1 MVYNWDPHREVCYRL
16 YVEEKRSLDEIVEYM
31 REHYDFTPSRR
42 SFQGTFSRWGFPNRL
57 NPAYKNERLVARVRE
72 LWEQN
77 LNQKEMLRILVDEE
91 GFQIGE
97 RELARIRSKNGWLL
111 RSSAGYGEPVASAA
125 ARRRRDVKSAVGD
138 EDGEGEDDGSHNV
151 EDENDDDEEE
161 EGEDEEGNSTL
172 QGHGADGLSPADA
185 PVHNE
190 TYDAFRQAHREERKR
205 RLAAENYEKWAAK
218 KRRRHTKPYAG
229 LPADPPGVPPR
240 FPSETT
246 LSEAKEILQ
255 LDVAAYKTV
264 RDKFHAICLS
274 AGVVKKTIAGP
285 EKWEALKDQLVRESM
300 HLRSVMWDPIDMD
313 KKKLAIEIIACDVT
327 KRIRTVNNSLSI
339 AEAKSILGLN
349 PEEGREV
356 RASLYNILAEEKF
369 TAKLEEGLD
378 YFEALKQ
385 RWIAGSELLSNIANS
400 EHTDPDY
407 HRKMKA
413 INMICRDATRRYRD
427 DVFRLGKRPWDPKP
441 VQEKQPKSKT
451 KTTGQAHRQ
460 SSTSTNTVATQ
471 STPGT
476 TPGQTPARASV
487 QTPEEAPSQMP
498 VQSAPPRRRGRPPG
512 SKNKNKPLPHTESRL
527 LPAAEVEPQVDQALM
542 DAQLGANMLLASE
555 TQNPFMDEQYVQGYT
570 AAQQAQAYHQ
580 AASSAIAV
588 FFRLRPES
596 AAMFPGIPQQWICP
610 LSSRSIA
617 EIRTAAVQKTPGAVC
632 LGIEGI
638 IKDGKGGE
646 LPLPVSDEVELDT
659 YLQHVQGHGAPTFN
673 IHIVPGGPRQWE

>member
-91 GFQIGE
+91 GFAVGE
-97 RELARIRSKNGWLL
+97 RELTRIRSKNGWLL

-125 ARRRRDVKSAVGD
+125 ARRQRDAQSADHDGD
-138 EDGEGEDDGSHNV
+138 DHGEDGGHNGDDN
-151 EDENDDDEEE
+151 DDEEE
-161 EGEDEEGNSTL
+161 EEEEEEEGNSTH
-172 QGHGADGLSPADA
+172 QSHGANDLSSADA
-185 PVHNE
+185 QAHNE

-205 RLAAENYEKWAAK
+205 RLAAENYEKWATK
-218 KRRRHTKPYAG
+218 KRRRHTRPYAG
-229 LPADPPGVPPR
+229 LPADPLGVPPR

-255 LDVAAYKTV
+255 LDAASYKTV
-264 RDKFHAICLS
+264 RDKFHTICLN

-385 RWIAGSELLSNIANS
+385 RWIAGSELLSNIASS

-427 DVFRLGKRPWDPKP
+427 DVFRLGKKPWDPKTA
-441 VQEKQPKSKT
+441 QEKQPKPKT
-451 KTTGQAHRQ
+451 KVTRPAGQQ
-460 SSTSTNTVATQ
+460 TSPTSTVATQ
-471 STPGT
+471 STPALV
-476 TPGQTPARASV
+476 PSQTPAQASV
-487 QTPEEAPSQMP
+487 QTLGEASSQTP
-498 VQSAPPRRRGRPPG
+498 AQPASPRRRGRPLG
-512 SKNKNKPLPHTESRL
+512 SKNRNKPVPHTPSRL
-527 LPAAEVEPQVDQALM
+527 VPAAVAESQVDQALM
-542 DAQLGANMLLASE
+542 DAQLGANMLLTSE

-570 AAQQAQAYHQ
+570 AAQQAPTYHQ
-580 AASSAIAV
+580 ATASSAIAV

-596 AAMFPGIPQQWICP
+596 AAMFPGAPRQWICP

-617 EIRTAAVQKTPGAVC
+617 EVRTAAVEKTPGAVC
-632 LGIEGI
+632 LSIEGI

-673 IHIVPGGPRQWE
+673 IHVVPGGPRQWE